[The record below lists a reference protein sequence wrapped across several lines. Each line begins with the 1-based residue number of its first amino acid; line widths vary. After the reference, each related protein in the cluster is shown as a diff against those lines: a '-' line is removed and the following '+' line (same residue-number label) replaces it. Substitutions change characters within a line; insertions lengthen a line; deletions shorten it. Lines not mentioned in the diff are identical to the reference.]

1 MKKLVLASLLCLGF
15 IAAMAQNTDK
25 KWQFAVGASASL
37 PSGKFSDYYKAGYG
51 GEAEVSYLFN
61 EKFSWYVKSGYSIF
75 SGKKN
80 TYTVYYS
87 GIPFNFDYT
96 SPKIS
101 YIPILGGPRYTIGNF
116 SVGVAAGV
124 GIYNFKNEG
133 NAYNI
138 ISDTT
143 GVSFTY
149 SPEIAYTT
157 GKFKIA
163 ASYTSSTV
171 KLDEQFSSFVDLKN
185 ATFFGLKLFYQF

>member
-1 MKKLVLASLLCLGF
+1 MKKIVLACLLCLGF
-15 IAAMAQNTDK
+15 VATMAQESDK
-25 KWQFAVGASASL
+25 KWQFAVSAGASL
-37 PSGKFSDYYKAGYG
+37 PKGKFSDYYNAGYG
-51 GEAEVSYLFN
+51 AEVEVSYLFN

-96 SPKIS
+96 SPKIG

-133 NAYNI
+133 NSYNA

-157 GKFKIA
+157 SKFKIA

-171 KLDEQFSSFVDLKN
+171 KLDPQYANFVDLKN
-185 ATFFGLKLFYQF
+185 ATFFGIKLFYQF